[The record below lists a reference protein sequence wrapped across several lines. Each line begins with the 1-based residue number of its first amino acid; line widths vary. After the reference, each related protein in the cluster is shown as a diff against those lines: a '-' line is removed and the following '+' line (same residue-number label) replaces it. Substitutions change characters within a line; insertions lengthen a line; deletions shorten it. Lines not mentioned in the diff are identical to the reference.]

1 MREGYA
7 DYDHARQTNI
17 IEHYARVRGGVGCG
31 GGYLKPGVR
40 AGSCPSPQQPL
51 GPRWKPTLL
60 LCIDRYRRKDPDVI
74 PLMNDHK
81 LLSCFTGDKNV
92 TPLQDSRT
100 TVINVFT
107 ICVLNRS
114 FFILSAIDVHQR
126 CIIGQKHQTN
136 CLYLQVRRFW
146 KIFV

>member
-1 MREGYA
+1 MQITIT
-7 DYDHARQTNI
+7 DHARQTNI

-60 LCIDRYRRKDPDVI
+60 LCIDRSRRKDQDVI

-81 LLSCFTGDKNV
+81 LLSCLTANKNV
-92 TPLQDSRT
+92 TSLQDSRT

-107 ICVLNRS
+107 ICVLSRNLR
-114 FFILSAIDVHQR
+114 FLFCLLSLFKDVSLVEST
-126 CIIGQKHQTN
+126 KKTF
-136 CLYLQVRRFW
+136 Y
-146 KIFV
+146 IFR